1 MASILMRRVCRLNTG
16 LQSAGTTSEG
26 TGMDIKTVGVVGAGL
41 MGAGIVEQAAKCGYN
56 VVMREVDD
64 DTLAA
69 GWKRIDASMA
79 KAVERG
85 KLEANDRERARGRI
99 TGTTSLEDM
108 RECDIVIE
116 AIVEN
121 LEAKQEVFRELDRVT
136 RADTILT
143 SNTSSVSITA
153 LAAVT
158 SKPDRVAGAHFF
170 NPVPVMKLVELVR
183 ALQTSSDTIETMR
196 HFGQSLDKEVV
207 VAKDT
212 PGFIVNYLLVPYLL
226 DAVRMVENG
235 VATAQ
240 DIDTGITLGL
250 NHPMGPITLLDY
262 VGIDTTLYIA
272 DVMYEE
278 FRDPKYAAPP
288 LLRAMVRANY
298 NGPRKPGNGGFY
310 DYLAES

>member
-1 MASILMRRVCRLNTG
+1 MEIR
-16 LQSAGTTSEG
+16 
-26 TGMDIKTVGVVGAGL
+26 TVGVVGAGL
-41 MGAGIVEQAAKCGYN
+41 MGAGIVEQAAKSGFD
-56 VVMREVDD
+56 VVMREIDD
-64 DTLAA
+64 ETLAA
-69 GWKRIDASMA
+69 GRKRVEASTA
-79 KAVERG
+79 KAVERE
-85 KLEANDRERARGRI
+85 KLSEEVREAALKRI
-99 TGTTSLEDM
+99 TGTTDLEEM
-108 RECDIVIE
+108 AGCDLVVE

-121 LEAKQEVFRELDRVT
+121 LDAKQEVFRQLDRVT
-136 RADTILT
+136 RSEAILT

-153 LAAVT
+153 LAAAT
-158 SKPDRVAGAHFF
+158 ERPDKVAGAHFF

-183 ALQTSSDTIETMR
+183 GLQTSEGTMTTLR
-196 HFGQSLDKEVV
+196 EFGAALGKKVV

-235 VATAQ
+235 TATAE

-278 FRDPKYAAPP
+278 FRDSKYAAPP
-288 LLRAMVRANY
+288 LLRAMVRARF
-298 NGPRKPGNGGFY
+298 NGARKPGNGGFY
-310 DYLAES
+310 DYLAGR